1 MATTKMRSGIPEMTP
16 GRNFWNYTDC
26 MDTVAGS
33 SNSVWNEV
41 KAASA
46 VGISLLDKHGGQ
58 WKMDCGQSGGSS
70 AANDADNIFTKAKC
84 FEFGNGKS
92 GMCRVRLD
100 FAEANTNKAMIF
112 FGFTSVVTAGMIVDT
127 TGQPIGTFDGVGMYK
142 PINQT
147 YWSVVNSIS
156 TTQTKKDSSG
166 TATQAA
172 VGSSSTQEWEISY
185 ECIDSTTVTA
195 TFKVDGNPLL
205 DTSGN
210 ILKLTFTYTGGTAM
224 SIYLGCKQGSTTR
237 ETLTIHKISF
247 GGAD

>member
-1 MATTKMRSGIPEMTP
+1 MATTKMRSVDEIKP
-16 GRNFWNYTDC
+16 GRSFWSYFDC
-26 MDTVAGS
+26 FETVAGS
-33 SNSVWNEV
+33 SNDVWNEV

-46 VGISLLDKHGGQ
+46 VGITLLNKHGGQ
-58 WKMDCGQSGGSS
+58 WSMDCGQAGGSS

-84 FEFGNGKS
+84 FEFGNGKT

-127 TGQPIGTFDGVGMYK
+127 TGQPIGTFDGFGMYK

-147 YWSVVNSIS
+147 YWSVVNSIGS
-156 TTQTKKDSSG
+156 TQTKKDSSG

-185 ECIDSTTVTA
+185 ECIDSTTATA
-195 TFKVDGNPLL
+195 TFKVNGDPLVDANGN
-205 DTSGN
+205 T
-210 ILKLTFTYTGGTAM
+210 LKLTFTYTGGTAM
-224 SIYLGCKQGSTTR
+224 SIYLGCKQGSSTR
-237 ETLTIHKISF
+237 ETLIIHKISF